1 MYCPHIR
8 NAIRVNQDGNLV
20 PCCEFKGTS
29 EFYVGDWEAYKSSTF
44 LGDIESSLQRDIWPS
59 SCRVCM
65 NKESLGTRSLRQ
77 TPTQGNS
84 VEVAITNVCNSD
96 CGMCG
101 PDRSSRIASRL
112 KAHPHPEG
120 LLDPEL
126 DRFLQPTSP
135 VEKFE
140 LEGSGLTAIL
150 EDAARI
156 KLIGGEPFLV
166 KKIWKT
172 LDELKNK
179 DVILSII
186 TNGSIIEP
194 EHVEVLRKFKNVSMM
209 MSAEATGAQYEYI
222 RNGLNWKT
230 FVGNIP
236 RLISVAKYSMIV
248 STISALS
255 ITGVY
260 SLAKFSYDSGIDLEF
275 WPVEDPKVLGLQMVS
290 KSIVQDQLLKLG
302 SLRPSSKR
310 NEILLSMF
318 KRYLEEVS
326 KTCPDSNDPRL
337 VSYITYLNH
346 ARSGSFLD
354 PTSLQILDKRLLAK

>member
-29 EFYVGDWEAYKSSTF
+29 EFYVGNWEAYKTSEF
-44 LGDIESSLQRDIWPS
+44 LADLETSFQRGIWPS
-59 SCRVCM
+59 SCRPCM

-77 TPTQGNS
+77 TPTQGFS

-120 LLDPEL
+120 LLDSM
-126 DRFLQPTSP
+126 DGFLQATSP
-135 VEKFE
+135 AEKYE
-140 LEGSGLTAIL
+140 LESNGLKDVL
-150 EDAARI
+150 ENAARI

-166 KKIWKT
+166 KKIWQT
-172 LDELKNK
+172 LDELENK

-186 TNGSIIEP
+186 TNASVVEP
-194 EHVEVLRKFKNVSMM
+194 EYLDILKKFKNVSMM
-209 MSAEATGAQYEYI
+209 MSAESTGAQYEYI

-260 SLAKFSYDSGIDLEF
+260 NLAKFCYESGIDLEF
-275 WPVEDPKVLGLQMVS
+275 WPVEDPKILGLQMVS
-290 KSIVQDQLLKLG
+290 KSIVQDQLAKLG

-354 PTSLQILDKRLLAK
+354 PTSLQILDEGLLAK